1 MKCEPG
7 FAEAGPDPFGEYLG
21 SGSRNP
27 VRVRWETQIPAA
39 PDSGFVQTQEFASNN
54 CEASARLST
63 TLFTYFYY

>member
-27 VRVRWETQIPAA
+27 VRVRWKTLFQPRRILT
-39 PDSGFVQTQEFASNN
+39 SMQTQEFANN
-54 CEASARLST
+54 NGEVCARLST
-63 TLFTYFYY
+63 TLFSHTSY